1 MSHPDSLITV
11 HIDICHDTPNTLW
24 YLKIVPLYARFPLLY
39 FRFLDFW
46 ELRLTSLSTLCT
58 SAVWGTL
65 LTISEAC
72 WMRKEAFALSKGQK
86 KNAILKGSPSCLE
99 AVIRHIKNLL
109 CPHSPQNLV
118 LPLNDNLNC
127 NPDGILNIYWTTLS
141 VTEGSIDFQD
151 CLEFGWYSRPFIAG
165 PLSLARVEPWV
176 LLNSLFSTPQLHT
189 WALTHFCAP
198 GP

>member
-1 MSHPDSLITV
+1 MLGFLYSIFASLIFENWDLLAFLLSAQAPCEA
-11 HIDICHDTPNTLW
+11 HYWQSQKLAEW
-24 YLKIVPLYARFPLLY
+24 GRKPLHCQK
-39 FRFLDFW
+39 D
-46 ELRLTSLSTLCT
+46 
-58 SAVWGTL
+58 
-65 LTISEAC
+65 
-72 WMRKEAFALSKGQK
+72 K

-165 PLSLARVEPWV
+165 PLSLARVESWV